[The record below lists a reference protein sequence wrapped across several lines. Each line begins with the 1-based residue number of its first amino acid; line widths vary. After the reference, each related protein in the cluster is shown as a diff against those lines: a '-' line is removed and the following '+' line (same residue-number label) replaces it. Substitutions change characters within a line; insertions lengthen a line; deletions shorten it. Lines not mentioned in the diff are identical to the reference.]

1 MRNRRRLPLCLAL
14 VWLYVAAACAL
25 PTWLQWRSVRAPQAV
40 DPATVLERWRA
51 EYAAEQQERL
61 HALTYQQA
69 EQAALEAPPSHA
81 ASAELE
87 CSAEQHAQ
95 AETSHAVEHEAPQEE
110 RKASQEE
117 HEAPHEEREAP
128 QEERE
133 APQEE
138 REAPLET
145 AANAVSAFAAFD
157 TRRTSFEAK
166 RKPALHPL
174 VANLTSPCAP
184 CRDTRTATHDSKAIL
199 VGERFCGQNA
209 ISCKARSSADCFL
222 ALSQA
227 SSLQQFS
234 ERSCP
239 PLDA

>member
-1 MRNRRRLPLCLAL
+1 M
-14 VWLYVAAACAL
+14 
-25 PTWLQWRSVRAPQAV
+25 
-40 DPATVLERWRA
+40 LERWRA
-51 EYAAEQQERL
+51 EYAAEQQQRL

-95 AETSHAVEHEAPQEE
+95 AETSHAEEHEAPQ
-110 RKASQEE
+110 
-117 HEAPHEEREAP
+117 EEREAP

-145 AANAVSAFAAFD
+145 AAKAVSAFAAFD
-157 TRRTSFEAK
+157 TRRASFEAK

-209 ISCKARSSADCFL
+209 NSCKARSSADCFL
-222 ALSQA
+222 AMSQA